1 MRKILRY
8 GTLFLI
14 FALLLPLLASGV
26 LAADP
31 AEVTRAAWISQ
42 LVDTFSMTVD
52 DTTAMPDNY
61 YSDLTEDMPCYEDIL
76 LAVEFGVIDLEA
88 GQPFRPD
95 DPATREFA
103 AHTLNFCLGFQPGDA
118 ETSIGDSQALT
129 YPEDVQ
135 IALARGWLAP
145 VNGNFLPEQPLTA
158 AEAETMLQD
167 ARQVLEKTAAGIGGE
182 NSYTFAAGVI
192 AIPADTEVQWDES
205 GFLTLRGYTGTLA
218 VGDIFGISVE
228 GYPIPDMFEKNLM
241 VAILNECG
249 LIQERMRLQQERQQ
263 EDGTQQSASPV

>member
-76 LAVEFGVIDLEA
+76 LAVEFGVIDLDACCCNGRAPRHQVHSYRYE
-88 GQPFRPD
+88 QSIFR
-95 DPATREFA
+95 
-103 AHTLNFCLGFQPGDA
+103 
-118 ETSIGDSQALT
+118 
-129 YPEDVQ
+129 
-135 IALARGWLAP
+135 
-145 VNGNFLPEQPLTA
+145 
-158 AEAETMLQD
+158 
-167 ARQVLEKTAAGIGGE
+167 
-182 NSYTFAAGVI
+182 
-192 AIPADTEVQWDES
+192 
-205 GFLTLRGYTGTLA
+205 
-218 VGDIFGISVE
+218 
-228 GYPIPDMFEKNLM
+228 
-241 VAILNECG
+241 
-249 LIQERMRLQQERQQ
+249 
-263 EDGTQQSASPV
+263 

>member
-1 MRKILRY
+1 MRKVLRY
-8 GTLFLI
+8 GTLCLI
-14 FALLLPLLASGV
+14 AALLLPLLSGGI

-103 AHTLNFCLGFQPGDA
+103 AHTLNFCLGFQP
-118 ETSIGDSQALT
+118 
-129 YPEDVQ
+129 
-135 IALARGWLAP
+135 
-145 VNGNFLPEQPLTA
+145 
-158 AEAETMLQD
+158 
-167 ARQVLEKTAAGIGGE
+167 
-182 NSYTFAAGVI
+182 
-192 AIPADTEVQWDES
+192 
-205 GFLTLRGYTGTLA
+205 
-218 VGDIFGISVE
+218 
-228 GYPIPDMFEKNLM
+228 
-241 VAILNECG
+241 
-249 LIQERMRLQQERQQ
+249 
-263 EDGTQQSASPV
+263 